1 MKKELILLAC
11 MTAAPYLLSSAGKRE
26 DTAAS
31 NTLKDTL
38 NYPVLSS
45 LDPMG
50 YRFDMPDEYKK
61 SQERFFTTYV
71 PDSGA
76 HSISIAPLSGAL
88 LERKQTKVKSS
99 IRANWVLDTAASQ
112 HSSALV
118 YMDKDN
124 PGLKAVI
131 FTDNAGNMLM
141 RLEQDGKYHE
151 IRVKKIEFHVSVGFK
166 SRKQP
171 FNKLLRSNVAL
182 NYNEKKE
189 TIMGIRKGVGC
200 VPV

>member
-11 MTAAPYLLSSAGKRE
+11 MTAVPYLLSSAARWA
-26 DTAAS
+26 DTAEP

-45 LDPMG
+45 IDPVGDRLDIP
-50 YRFDMPDEYKK
+50 
-61 SQERFFTTYV
+61 ERFFATYA

-76 HSISIAPLSGAL
+76 YSVSNAPLSRAL
-88 LERKQTKVKSS
+88 LERKQMKVKSS
-99 IRANWVLDTAASQ
+99 IRANWVLDSVASQ

-124 PGLKAVI
+124 PELKAVI
-131 FTDNAGNMLM
+131 YTDNAGNMLM

-151 IRVKKIEFHVSVGFK
+151 IRVKKIEFHASLGFK

-171 FNKLLRSNVAL
+171 FNKLIKSSVAL
-182 NYNEKKE
+182 NYNGKRE
-189 TIMGIRKGVGC
+189 TIMGIRKGVAC
-200 VPV
+200 VSV

>member
-11 MTAAPYLLSSAGKRE
+11 MTAAPYLLSSAARWT
-26 DTAAS
+26 DTAES

-38 NYPVLSS
+38 NYPALSS
-45 LDPMG
+45 IDPVA
-50 YRFDMPDEYKK
+50 YRLDMP
-61 SQERFFTTYV
+61 ERFFTAYA
-71 PDSGA
+71 PGSGA
-76 HSISIAPLSGAL
+76 HSMSNAPLSRAL
-88 LERKQTKVKSS
+88 LESKQLKVKSS

-124 PGLKAVI
+124 PALKAVI

-141 RLEQDGKYHE
+141 RLEQDGKCHE
-151 IRVKKIEFHVSVGFK
+151 IRVKKIEFHTSLGFK
-166 SRKQP
+166 SRKHP
-171 FNKLLRSNVAL
+171 LNKLMKSSVVL
-182 NYNEKKE
+182 NGNEKRE
-189 TIMGIRKGVGC
+189 TIMDARKGVAR